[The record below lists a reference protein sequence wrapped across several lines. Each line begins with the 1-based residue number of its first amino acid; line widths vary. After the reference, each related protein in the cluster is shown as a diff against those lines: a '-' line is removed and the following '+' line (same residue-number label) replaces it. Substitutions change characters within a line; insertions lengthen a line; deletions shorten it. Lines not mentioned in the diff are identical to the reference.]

1 MANKTY
7 EEVLEFDFGFSFIDE
22 EIQEKQAEAEEA
34 IQAISSEKQ
43 TLEEQL
49 TDSKLAVDDLQYRLE
64 LLYKSVVPFLDNLCK
79 NPDKSTIYWPD
90 RVAKISAYRDKLL
103 SIVEGK

>member
-1 MANKTY
+1 MANKTSK
-7 EEVLEFDFGFSFIDE
+7 EVLEFDFGFSFIDE
-22 EIQEKQAEAEEA
+22 ELQEKQAEAEET
-34 IQAISSEKQ
+34 IQKVSNEKR

-49 TDSKLAVDDLQYRLE
+49 ADTKLAVDDLEGRLN
-64 LLYKSVVPFLDNLCK
+64 LLYNSVVPFLDNLCK

-90 RVAKISAYRDKLL
+90 RVKKIEAYRDKLL

>member
-7 EEVLEFDFGFSFIDE
+7 EEVLDFDFGFSFIDE
-22 EIQEKQAEAEEA
+22 ELQEKEAEAKET
-34 IQAISSEKQ
+34 IQKVSSEKK
-43 TLEEQL
+43 TLEDQL
-49 TDSKLAVDDLQYRLE
+49 ADSQVAAGNLEYRLE
-64 LLYKSVVPFLDNLCK
+64 LLFKSIAPFLDNLCK

-90 RVAKISAYRDKLL
+90 RVKKIQAYKDKLL